1 MGALE
6 DNTGATS
13 AIFGNSTGPNGDE
26 TVRKFCDHKISSVR
40 FLHDQSEYS
49 SRFVTGTWCSPAGS
63 GGNVT
68 LWTVQQQRG
77 EQSHEGGGR
86 IVQNGRIELP
96 NCDVGDICVV
106 NAQQFVV
113 STTAGDV
120 QIVESPLA
128 SNGANL
134 ADGIAKIS
142 SVAKYPRVHKFAS
155 STALCLLDEEIFSG
169 SDSGQIIRIR
179 PDSQSSQSTRPFAQ
193 DLTGVT
199 SLTVCGTFHLV
210 SAHKTG
216 QLHLWDVRNW
226 PSAPAIGAAAAAE
239 FGHQPVLS
247 RSVTTLNN
255 SITALATH
263 PAQPNLIAFGSQ
275 DGVVSFVDIR
285 QVNRQLPVAFKVS
298 QHPISRIKFHPI
310 FANNFFSSSDSG
322 LIHWDASALAQGANL
337 NPPTNGREMTGHESA
352 ADIRTTGENEHT
364 NIWLSPHA
372 STSVNLRV
380 LIDEDPLLLSS
391 FDVVNG
397 AIVAASHT
405 AELVFMSN
413 DKFTN

>member
-1 MGALE
+1 GFSELFLPMGTLE

-26 TVRKFCDHKISSVR
+26 TVRKFCDRKISSVR
-40 FLHDQSEYS
+40 FLHDHSEYS

-68 LWTVQQQRG
+68 LWTVQQQRD
-77 EQSHEGGGR
+77 EQSREGGRR

-179 PDSQSSQSTRPFAQ
+179 PDSQSSQSTRAFA
-193 DLTGVT
+193 
-199 SLTVCGTFHLV
+199 
-210 SAHKTG
+210 
-216 QLHLWDVRNW
+216 
-226 PSAPAIGAAAAAE
+226 
-239 FGHQPVLS
+239 
-247 RSVTTLNN
+247 
-255 SITALATH
+255 
-263 PAQPNLIAFGSQ
+263 
-275 DGVVSFVDIR
+275 
-285 QVNRQLPVAFKVS
+285 
-298 QHPISRIKFHPI
+298 
-310 FANNFFSSSDSG
+310 
-322 LIHWDASALAQGANL
+322 
-337 NPPTNGREMTGHESA
+337 
-352 ADIRTTGENEHT
+352 
-364 NIWLSPHA
+364 
-372 STSVNLRV
+372 
-380 LIDEDPLLLSS
+380 
-391 FDVVNG
+391 
-397 AIVAASHT
+397 
-405 AELVFMSN
+405 
-413 DKFTN
+413 